1 MKKLSLSAIFVAAII
16 TIAAIPQE
24 SLAYE
29 AGDVVDITSV
39 IEESA
44 DSLELSEWE
53 KFIREN
59 EVFSEISGSDGKDLI
74 QYIKQLIKGESAIS
88 FTEFINT
95 LPIRF
100 IASVKKHL
108 GTALLLLGIALI
120 CTLLDK
126 LAKGLFKG
134 SIATTAST
142 VMFFCAVGLTV
153 KSFADVYTLC
163 TDCIS
168 NMTEFTDKALPVLM
182 ALVTAAGSSAATGIL
197 QPGLLMT
204 LELTSKLIQLVI
216 MPLLTAS
223 AMLSAAYS
231 ICTRKQYFNIS
242 RSVKH
247 LADWIIGIMFTLF
260 FGIISIQRLTSS
272 AIDGACIKTI
282 KYTISSFSL
291 YGGSFLSKSFDI
303 VTGCAIIM
311 KNVLGGIGMII
322 LLSICICPA
331 LELLAISVVYRISA
345 FFISLAGEEKIS
357 GCLGSIGK
365 IYGTM
370 FLCTMTAAV
379 LFFMLLSA
387 IVSAGGSLT
396 GI

>member
-1 MKKLSLSAIFVAAII
+1 MKKSTLFTVFITSII
-16 TIAAIPQE
+16 AIAAIPNE

-53 KFIREN
+53 NFILEN
-59 EVFSEISGSDGKDLI
+59 EIFSEISGSTEHDLV
-74 QYIKQLIKGESAIS
+74 QYIKQLIKGDVSIS

-95 LPIRF
+95 LPVRF
-100 IASVKKHL
+100 IGSVKKHISA
-108 GTALLLLGIALI
+108 ALLLLGIALI

-134 SIATTAST
+134 NITTAAST
-142 VMFFCAVGLTV
+142 VMFFFAVGLIIH
-153 KSFADVYTLC
+153 SFVDVYTLC

-168 NMTEFTDKALPVLM
+168 DMTEFTDKALPVLM

-197 QPGLLMT
+197 QPGLIMT

-231 ICTRKQYFNIS
+231 ICMRKQYSDIA

-291 YGGSFLSKSFDI
+291 YGGSFLSKSFDL
-303 VTGCAIIM
+303 VTGCAVIM

-322 LLSICICPA
+322 LLSVCICPA
-331 LELLAISVVYRISA
+331 LELLAVSVVYRISA
-345 FFISLAGEEKIS
+345 FFISLTGEEKIS
-357 GCLGSIGK
+357 SCLGSIGK

-370 FLCTMTAAV
+370 FLCVMTAAI

-387 IVSAGGSLT
+387 IVSAGGTLT
-396 GI
+396 AI